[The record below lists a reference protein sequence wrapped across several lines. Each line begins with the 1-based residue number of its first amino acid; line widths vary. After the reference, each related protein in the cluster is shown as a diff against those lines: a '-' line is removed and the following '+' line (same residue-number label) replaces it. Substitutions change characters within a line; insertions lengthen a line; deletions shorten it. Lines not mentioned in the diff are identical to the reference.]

1 MKIRLEQSPHFN
13 IKVAMNRLGYHEH
26 TDRRTRST
34 SYIRRLQS
42 LQYPRFHVYIEEL
55 SNGISIN
62 VHFDEKKPSYGNSPR
77 HSGQYDSELVQKEAE
92 RIQNYL
98 TSL

>member
-1 MKIRLEQSPHFN
+1 MKIRLDQLSPFN
-13 IKVAMNRLGYHEH
+13 VKVAMNRLGYHEH

-34 SYIRRLQS
+34 SYIRRLRS
-42 LQYPRFHVYIEEL
+42 LPYPRFHVYLEDQSNYL
-55 SNGISIN
+55 SVN
-62 VHFDEKKPSYGNSPR
+62 VHLDEKKPSYGGSPR
-77 HSGQYDSELVQKEAE
+77 HSGQYDSELVREEVE